1 MDVASRTEARRTAWG
16 LLLANLQMQAGGPET
31 VSTADIQALAEPL
44 NTAADWGMLAAALTE
59 IAAQAWIMI
68 CGDPDAAVKQARM
81 AALGLAAGE
90 Q

>member
-16 LLLANLQMQAGGPET
+16 LLIANLQMQAGGPGA

-59 IAAQAWIMI
+59 IAAQAWTVA
-68 CGDPDAAVKQARM
+68 CGEPGTALEQARL
-81 AALGLAAGE
+81 AALDLAAGE
-90 Q
+90 